1 MTTDTEQVLQ
11 ALQPVQDPELHRS
24 IVDLGMV
31 RNISIDATTVE
42 VEIALTIAGCPMRTT
57 IEQSVT
63 EAISG
68 LDDRLQTRISFGVM
82 TDEERA
88 RVTEVVHGRPS
99 ETAGSQPAH
108 GHAEGRLIPFAQPE
122 STTRVLLIAS
132 GKGGVGKS
140 SVTTNL
146 AIALALEGKKVG
158 VVDADVWGFSIPRML
173 GIDRPPTIID
183 ELLIPPEQH
192 GVKAISM
199 GFFAK
204 EDQPVIWRGPML
216 HKALEQFLTDVYW
229 DEPDYLL
236 IDLPPGT
243 GDIALSLA
251 QFLPRSE
258 LYVVTTPQPAA
269 QKVAQRAAFMAENVN
284 LAVKG
289 VIENMS
295 WFTGD
300 AGKQYFLFGSRGGKD
315 LADRLDVPL
324 IGQIPFTIELREG
337 SDKGDPLMAEQ
348 PESEAGKIFSQMA
361 ATIDV
366 ELAPTRK
373 YNKELKFLN

>member
-31 RNISIDATTVE
+31 RNISIDDTTVE

-295 WFTGD
+295 WFTGYD
-300 AGKQYFLFGSRGGKD
+300 GKQYFLFGSGGGKD

>member
-31 RNISIDATTVE
+31 RNISIDDMAVE

-122 STTRVLLIAS
+122 SRTRVLLIAS

-146 AIALALEGKKVG
+146 AIALAREGKQVG

-229 DEPDYLL
+229 DDPDYLL

-300 AGKQYFLFGSRGGKD
+300 DGKQYFLFGSGGGKD

-337 SDKGDPLMAEQ
+337 SDQGDPLMAVQ

>member
-31 RNISIDATTVE
+31 RNISIDDTTVE

-300 AGKQYFLFGSRGGKD
+300 DGKQYFLFGSGGGKD

-337 SDKGDPLMAEQ
+337 SDQGDPLMAEQ

>member
-1 MTTDTEQVLQ
+1 MSLDKEQILQ
-11 ALQPVQDPELHRS
+11 ALRPVQDPELRRS

-31 RNISIDATTVE
+31 RGVTIDGSSIE
-42 VEIALTIAGCPMRTT
+42 VEIALTIEGCPMRAT
-57 IEQSVT
+57 IERSVMDAVASLG
-63 EAISG
+63 ED
-68 LDDRLQTRISFGVM
+68 LDSRILFSVM
-82 TDEERA
+82 TEEERS
-88 RVTEVVHGRPS
+88 RVTQIVHGSPS

-108 GHAEGRLIPFAQPE
+108 GHAEGRSIPFAQPD
-122 STTRVLLIAS
+122 SKTRVLLIAS

-146 AIALALEGKKVG
+146 ALAFAMIGKEVG

-183 ELLIPPEQH
+183 ELLIPPERH

-199 GFFAK
+199 GFFAQ

-229 DEPDYLL
+229 DNPDYLL

-251 QFLPRSE
+251 QFLPHSE
-258 LYVVTTPQPAA
+258 LYVVTTPQAAA

-284 LAVKG
+284 LRVKG

-300 AGKQYFLFGSRGGKD
+300 DDKRYYLFGSGGGQD
-315 LADRLDVPL
+315 LADRLNVPL
-324 IGQIPFTIELREG
+324 IGQIPFTVELREG
-337 SDKGDPLMAEQ
+337 SDIGDPLMASL
-348 PESEAGKIFSQMA
+348 PSSEAAKVFSKMVEI
-361 ATIDV
+361 IDV

-373 YNKELKFLN
+373 YNKGLKFLK

>member
-1 MTTDTEQVLQ
+1 MTTDKEKVLE
-11 ALQPVQDPELHRS
+11 ALRPVQDPELHRS

-31 RNISIDATTVE
+31 RNVVIDGSSIQI
-42 VEIALTIAGCPMRTT
+42 EIALTIAGCPMRTT
-57 IEQSVT
+57 IEKSVT
-63 EAISG
+63 DAVHALGED
-68 LDDRLQTRISFGVM
+68 LDCGIDFGVM
-82 TDEERA
+82 TEEERA
-88 RVTEVVHGRPS
+88 RVTEIVHGDPS
-99 ETAGSQPAH
+99 ATAGSQPAH
-108 GHAEGRLIPFAQPE
+108 GHAEGRAIPFAQPD

-146 AIALALEGKKVG
+146 ALALAMLGKEVG

-173 GIDRPPTIID
+173 GIDRPPTIIN
-183 ELLIPPEQH
+183 ELLIPPERH

-229 DEPDYLL
+229 DSPDYLL

-243 GDIALSLA
+243 GDIALSLS

-284 LAVKG
+284 LNVKA

-300 AGKQYFLFGSRGGKD
+300 DGKKYYLFGAGGGQD
-315 LADRLDVPL
+315 LADRLKVPL
-324 IGQIPFTIELREG
+324 IGQIPFAVDLREG
-337 SDKGDPLMAEQ
+337 SDNGNPLMVTG
-348 PESEAGKIFSQMA
+348 PSSEAGHVFSKMA
-361 ATIDV
+361 EAIDV
-366 ELAPTRK
+366 QLAPTRK

>member
-1 MTTDTEQVLQ
+1 MTTDSEQVLQ

-31 RNISIDATTVE
+31 RNISIDDTTVE

-146 AIALALEGKKVG
+146 AIALALEGNKVG

-300 AGKQYFLFGSRGGKD
+300 DGKQYFLFGSGGGKD

-337 SDKGDPLMAEQ
+337 SDQGDPLMAEQ

>member
-31 RNISIDATTVE
+31 RNVSIDDTTVE

-146 AIALALEGKKVG
+146 AIALALEGNKVG

-300 AGKQYFLFGSRGGKD
+300 DGKQYFLFGSGGGKD

-337 SDKGDPLMAEQ
+337 SDQGDPLMADQ

>member
-31 RNISIDATTVE
+31 RNISIDDTTVE

-122 STTRVLLIAS
+122 SRTRVLLIAS

-300 AGKQYFLFGSRGGKD
+300 DGKQYFLFGSGGGKD

-337 SDKGDPLMAEQ
+337 SDQGDPLMAEQ

>member
-31 RNISIDATTVE
+31 RNLSIDDTTVE

-122 STTRVLLIAS
+122 SRTRVLLIAS

-146 AIALALEGKKVG
+146 AIALAREGKQVG

-229 DEPDYLL
+229 DDPDYLL

-289 VIENMS
+289 VIENMA

-300 AGKQYFLFGSRGGKD
+300 DGKQYFLFGSGGGKD

>member
-31 RNISIDATTVE
+31 RNISIDDTTVE

-146 AIALALEGKKVG
+146 AIALALEGNKVG

-300 AGKQYFLFGSRGGKD
+300 DGKQYFLFGSGGGKD

-337 SDKGDPLMAEQ
+337 SDQGDPLMAEQ